1 MILSVNQPYF
11 CPFAGFFYKLQM
23 CDVLVILDSVQFP
36 QGTTWITRNRF
47 KNDQGVLW
55 ITVPVWKKGLGLQTI
70 SDVRI
75 CHEGRWQ
82 KKHMESLKSAYMHAP
97 YFAEHQELFESIFSE
112 QFKQILDVNLRA
124 IEHAREYLEIET
136 RIVLLSKL
144 GIDAKGSR
152 LLVDICRALN
162 ADQFLAQSGAAKYLD
177 QDVFAAAGIEVLY
190 LKYPEWIYPQLW
202 GNFIANLS
210 VFDLIF
216 NCGRRARD
224 ILFAGDSPAKRLH
237 APG

>member
-1 MILSVNQPYF
+1 
-11 CPFAGFFYKLQM
+11 M
-23 CDVLVILDSVQFP
+23 CDVLVFLDSVQFP

-82 KKHMESLKSAYMHAP
+82 KKHLESLKSAYRHAP
-97 YFAEHQELFESIFSE
+97 YFAEHRELFESILSAQYE
-112 QFKQILDVNLRA
+112 QILDVNLRT
-124 IEHAREYLEIET
+124 IEHAREYLEIGT
-136 RIVLLSKL
+136 KIVLLSKL
-144 GIDAKGSR
+144 GIDARGSR
-152 LLVDICRALN
+152 LLVDICRSLN

-177 QDVFAAAGIEVLY
+177 QNLFAAAGIEVLY

-202 GNFIANLS
+202 GDFIANLS

-216 NCGRRARD
+216 NCGRRSRD
-224 ILFAGDSPAKRLH
+224 ILFAGDSPAKQLY